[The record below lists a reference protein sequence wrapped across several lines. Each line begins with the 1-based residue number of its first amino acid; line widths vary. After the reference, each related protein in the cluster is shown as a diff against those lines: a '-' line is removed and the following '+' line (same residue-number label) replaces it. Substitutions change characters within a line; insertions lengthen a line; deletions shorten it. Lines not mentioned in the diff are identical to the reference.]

1 MFRKAVEIAVKA
13 HKEQK
18 DKSGVDYICHPLT
31 VALKC
36 ETQEQKVVA
45 VLHDVIEDSSVTL
58 EELKTLNIFPVCVLE
73 ALGLLVHDKRIPYQE
88 YIQRIADS
96 GNVLAIFVKLKDIE
110 DNTDPARM
118 FLSEDEAQAKIR
130 LEKYNLAYNKLY
142 EVYKRIIG
150 K

>member
-1 MFRKAVEIAVKA
+1 M
-13 HKEQK
+13 
-18 DKSGVDYICHPLT
+18 
-31 VALKC
+31 
-36 ETQEQKVVA
+36 
-45 VLHDVIEDSSVTL
+45 
-58 EELKTLNIFPVCVLE
+58 LE